1 MRGLLGRWQRAGTA
15 YGHDML
21 PEPKRS
27 RPDFR
32 TLLESVEAA
41 APTEAIEVVTHELAA
56 IMGARAVSFLIA
68 DFSGNAVV
76 RLRPAEPDDGEIGR
90 AHV

>member
-41 APTEAIEVVTHELAA
+41 APTEAAAPAATPSGELRVESVQQFEFVPLALFGVVSILSTL
-56 IMGARAVSFLIA
+56 
-68 DFSGNAVV
+68 VV
-76 RLRPAEPDDGEIGR
+76 WPIIRR
-90 AHV
+90 H